1 MARLQETYRKEVAP
15 ALLKEFNFKSSMQ
28 IPRIT
33 KVTLNMGLGEAIGN
47 RKVLEAATQDIM
59 AICGQ
64 RPVITLARKSVA
76 GFKIRD
82 GWPIG
87 AKVTLRRERMY
98 EFLDR
103 LISVAIPRIRD
114 FRGLNAKS
122 FDGQGNYS
130 FGLREQIVFPE
141 IEYDKVDAMRGMD
154 VTITT
159 SARTDEEGEALLR
172 AFGFP
177 LKTKPVIENTDAA
190 A

>member
-1 MARLQETYRKEVAP
+1 MARLQDTYRKEVAP
-15 ALLKEFNFKSSMQ
+15 ALLEQFKFSSSMQ

-47 RKVLEAATQDIM
+47 RKVLEAAAGDIK
-59 AICGQ
+59 AITGQ
-64 RPVITLARKSVA
+64 QPVITLARKSVA

-87 AKVTLRRERMY
+87 AKVTLRRERMF

-154 VTITT
+154 ITITT

-177 LKTKPVIENTDAA
+177 IKVIAVAEEVDAA